1 MIKSATSRTQ
11 PMRTHP
17 SDVRIGWVRRSL
29 SLLLLFVAGVC
40 FWNGLPD
47 RLADDARQAAVA
59 DVTGPIRK

>member
-1 MIKSATSRTQ
+1 
-11 PMRTHP
+11 MRTHP